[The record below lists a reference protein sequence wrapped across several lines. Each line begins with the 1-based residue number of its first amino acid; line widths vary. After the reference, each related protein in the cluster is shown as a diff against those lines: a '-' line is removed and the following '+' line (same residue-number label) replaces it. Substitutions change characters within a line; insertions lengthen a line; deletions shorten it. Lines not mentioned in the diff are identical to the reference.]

1 MVYVANAKTGFCSR
15 ACVHAVRCSLFYPQA
30 PLFPLTFTLKPC
42 SEISLLNSPTLNHL
56 GLFWNFFLCW
66 NYGAWFALSW
76 MRSLKDCRSSL
87 DAGEDGRSCL
97 CSSLLLLLL
106 NQIPCS
112 FCREQR
118 CNRCVAAPTPHP
130 QLWYQALTTPAWRP
144 RCSTYAIKADL
155 QKKSKCPFLDC
166 VCGLDLPK
174 PNKHVKASWYVR
186 EYPMQVRIWMPCS
199 CYPLLAMNN

>member
-42 SEISLLNSPTLNHL
+42 SEMSLLNSPTLNHL

-118 CNRCVAAPTPHP
+118 CNRCVAAPTPSSGTKPWQHLHDVHVVLRMP
-130 QLWYQALTTPAWRP
+130 LKLT
-144 RCSTYAIKADL
+144 Y
-155 QKKSKCPFLDC
+155 KKSLN
-166 VCGLDLPK
+166 VL
-174 PNKHVKASWYVR
+174 SWTVYVVWTCQNQTN
-186 EYPMQVRIWMPCS
+186 M
-199 CYPLLAMNN
+199 